1 MGVINNNNEDSELIT
16 DIVDTI
22 EAGSITMNLE
32 NLQNQYNLLLIR
44 YQQSL
49 ANYLSYLNKPNLNIN
64 NENLV
69 YMKGYA
75 YNGTG
80 TAGESQSTNL
90 QDCIASCSR
99 TKSCTGATFVSNQ
112 CLLRTG
118 DSPIV
123 PSTENSYAIVPES
136 VKLLYEMGSIN
147 QELISINQQIT
158 SLINNAQPLYNSEVS
173 QRFVQQETLLQNYEK
188 LQQEREK
195 ILDLLKEY
203 ENLDN
208 TQSNDKIK
216 VNHNYFVYIL
226 LLILAIAIIALLYYM
241 SNLGTNVA
249 GSQPVIQYGGEL
261 GSAAYFIVFVIIIL
275 VFLIN
280 YLYMNYYY

>member
-1 MGVINNNNEDSELIT
+1 MGVSNNNNQDIELVT
-16 DIVDTI
+16 DIVDTV

-32 NLQNQYNLLLIR
+32 NLQNQYNILLNS

-49 ANYLSYLNKPNLNIN
+49 ANYLSYLSQPNLNMN

-69 YMKGYA
+69 YMQGYA

-80 TAGESQSTNL
+80 TSGESRSVNL
-90 QDCIASCSR
+90 QDCIASCST
-99 TKSCTGATFVSNQ
+99 TKNCTGATFVSNQ

-136 VKLLYEMGSIN
+136 VKLLYEMESIN
-147 QELISINQQIT
+147 QELISVNKKIT
-158 SLINNAQPLYNSEVS
+158 DLINNAQPLYKSETS
-173 QRFVQQETLLQNYEK
+173 QRFEQQKILLRNYEE

-195 ILDLLKEY
+195 ILGLLKEY

-208 TQSNDKIK
+208 TQSNDKIMI
-216 VNHNYFVYIL
+216 NRNYFIYIL
-226 LLILAIAIIALLYYM
+226 LLILAIAVIALLYYM
-241 SNLGTNVA
+241 SKSGSNVA
-249 GSQPVIQYGGEL
+249 TTQPAIQYGGEL
-261 GSAAYFIVFVIIIL
+261 GSSAYFIVFVIIIL

-280 YLYMNYYY
+280 YLYMKYYY